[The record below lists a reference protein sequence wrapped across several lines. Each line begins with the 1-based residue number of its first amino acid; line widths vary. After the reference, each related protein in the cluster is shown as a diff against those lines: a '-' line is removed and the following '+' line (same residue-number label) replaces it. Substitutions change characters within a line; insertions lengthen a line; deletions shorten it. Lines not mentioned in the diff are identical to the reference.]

1 MITNNLLKNNKITC
15 FFYTRDIALC
25 NGQAGDDNGAPCV
38 CVCECSGGD
47 TVGVVGHTHCV
58 HVYAHYIT
66 RAAAR
71 TLMILRTNRF
81 CTVSLDSP
89 VYFVCTRD

>member
-1 MITNNLLKNNKITC
+1 VISHCAMDRRATTMGH
-15 FFYTRDIALC
+15 R
-25 NGQAGDDNGAPCV
+25 
-38 CVCECSGGD
+38 VCECSGGD